1 MKHVLLIYHTYVAHR
16 FDIRIVYVIHAFL
29 LRLVYVA
36 HVFAMCCTCV
46 SHMLNICLLSVVN
59 LGYVCVPPRQAPI
72 EGSPESFWDSAKIYL
87 IYFCLSLRFAA
98 SAIVFKIT
106 TGITTG

>member
-1 MKHVLLIYHTYVAHR
+1 MLTGTAKNDNVSKTKQEILTPDATFIAALIAT
-16 FDIRIVYVIHAFL
+16 FI
-29 LRLVYVA
+29 
-36 HVFAMCCTCV
+36 AMCCTCV